1 MMKML
6 FLSVTLKDN
15 KSSHD
20 LKNVLFR
27 FDFVD
32 LWKTIKSDKNGF
44 TWCDVTQQKA
54 ELTISP

>member
-1 MMKML
+1 MKML

-15 KSSHD
+15 KRSSHD

-32 LWKTIKSDKNGF
+32 LWKTIKSDKTVLPG
-44 TWCDVTQQKA
+44 VM
-54 ELTISP
+54 